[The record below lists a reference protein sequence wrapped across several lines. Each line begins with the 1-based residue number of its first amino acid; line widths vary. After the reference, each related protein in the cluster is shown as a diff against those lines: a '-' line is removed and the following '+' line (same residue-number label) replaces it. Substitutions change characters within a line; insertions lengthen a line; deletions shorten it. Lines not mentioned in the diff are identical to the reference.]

1 MSSSI
6 GIIGGADGPTAI
18 FVTGSPW
25 KALLIYLLAVNLLAF
40 AFYGIDKRKAKKNAW
55 RISEKVLFLVPLLGG
70 SLGAWAGMKVF
81 HHKTKHWYFRF
92 GIPAIFILQLALA
105 IWLLLR

>member
-6 GIIGGADGPTAI
+6 GIIGGADGPTAVFI
-18 FVTGSPW
+18 TGSPW
-25 KALLIYLLAVNLLAF
+25 KTLLLYLLIVNLLAF
-40 AFYGIDKRKAKKNAW
+40 SLYGIDKRKAKKNAW
-55 RISEKVLFLVPLLGG
+55 RISEKMLFLVPLLGG
-70 SLGAWAGMKVF
+70 SIGAWAGMRVF

-105 IWLLLR
+105 LWIIFR